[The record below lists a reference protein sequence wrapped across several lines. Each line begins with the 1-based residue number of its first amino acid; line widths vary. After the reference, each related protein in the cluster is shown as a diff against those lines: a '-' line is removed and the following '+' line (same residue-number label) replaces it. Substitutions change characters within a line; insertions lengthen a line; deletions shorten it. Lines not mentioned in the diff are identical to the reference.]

1 MSGQRQMQ
9 LATDPGKRIQGLA
22 TRCKACTSCK
32 HIIKEEVASQIMP
45 LKAAACCSLKD

>member
-22 TRCKACTSCK
+22 THCKACTSCK
-32 HIIKEEVASQIMP
+32 HIIKEISQIMP
-45 LKAAACCSLKD
+45 LKAAARCSLKD

>member
-22 TRCKACTSCK
+22 THCKACTSCK

-45 LKAAACCSLKD
+45 LKAAARCSLKD